1 MYSVMSNLNTIG
13 IIDMKKH
20 EKKDVALVGPQRSGK
35 TLLLSKLCETPYEK
49 APTIGVDMQSI
60 IDSFR
65 HAETDYTL
73 KVNLWDTG
81 GQKDN
86 ASIAKCYTSRRD
98 LYVIVVDINAPAE
111 TSITYLESV
120 VDTENLNATNTIL
133 VANDTRED
141 QEDTDTVLSDDELD
155 ALSINLFG
163 EQVSKFKCSALHNKG
178 VDVIKEALLEKLKAT
193 FIVEAVA
200 SDSDEESAGAG
211 AGRHLLFKDESEGEG
226 KGKEPAGMFQGC
238 HMPVCNIM

>member
-35 TLLLSKLCETPYEK
+35 TLLLSRFCESSYEIVR
-49 APTIGVDMQSI
+49 TRGVNVKSI
-60 IDSFR
+60 TDSFQ

-73 KVNLWDTG
+73 EVALWDTEG
-81 GQKDN
+81 RQHYVSAVKDYI
-86 ASIAKCYTSRRD
+86 SKKD

-111 TSITYLESV
+111 TSIAYLESV
-120 VDTENLNATNTIL
+120 LDTEILNATNTIL

-141 QEDTDTVLSDDELD
+141 QEDIDAVLSDDELD
-155 ALSINLFG
+155 AISVNLFG

-211 AGRHLLFKDESEGEG
+211 AGRHLLFKDESEG